1 MPERKRLTLVAAL
14 ILKQV
19 ARSLDDAA
27 EMFIRQVQKMHN
39 KASDA
44 LVIYRAA
51 HAERTDALVAR
62 LREIALAYKAEGT
75 REQRLAAIEMLL
87 AADAD
92 IFSPFA
98 MLMGPSLA
106 TITYP
111 SYRASTAGDV
121 VPFFSSWRTY
131 P

>member
-1 MPERKRLTLVAAL
+1 MGKPVADPWNVGSFNPGSELTMWLEHPLFYAL
-14 ILKQV
+14 EV

-62 LREIALAYKAEGT
+62 LREIALA
-75 REQRLAAIEMLL
+75 
-87 AADAD
+87 
-92 IFSPFA
+92 
-98 MLMGPSLA
+98 
-106 TITYP
+106 
-111 SYRASTAGDV
+111 
-121 VPFFSSWRTY
+121 
-131 P
+131 

>member
-44 LVIYRAA
+44 LVLYRAA
-51 HAERTDALVAR
+51 HAERTDALIAR
-62 LREIALAYKAEGT
+62 LREIALAFGERNG
-75 REQRLAAIEMLL
+75 LL
-87 AADAD
+87 LL
-92 IFSPFA
+92 S
-98 MLMGPSLA
+98 GS
-106 TITYP
+106 
-111 SYRASTAGDV
+111 DV
-121 VPFFSSWRTY
+121 IKVSWFVHLSFYVRT
-131 P
+131 